1 MKTIVIKDRKYEVNT
16 TLEDFNVNQPTSNSI
31 SFFGS
36 NPKTGSLFIQFR
48 NGGTYIYSG
57 ITTEIRKQLLNAQSI
72 GSFVAKNI
80 VGKFPSTKIEGFGLK
95 ISKY

>member
-1 MKTIVIKDRKYEVNT
+1 MKQITILNRKYLINDH
-16 TLEDFNVNQPTSNSI
+16 LEDFNVNQPTSNSI

-36 NPKTGSLFIQFR
+36 NPKTGSVFIQFR

-57 ITTEIRKQLLNAQSI
+57 ITAEIRKQLLNAQSI
-72 GSFVAKNI
+72 GSFVSKNI

-95 ISKY
+95 ISNY